1 MSVHQVED
9 KEFWTQDFQR
19 GRTQKEYQERYYE
32 EVLNL
37 VRHYQNYSVPG
48 HLDLIVRYDKMGGY
62 PFSEVRPY
70 VTDILKRVIAD
81 GKGIEVNTSSH
92 RYGLKDTTPSGE
104 ILELYYRLGG
114 RVITLGSDSHK
125 PEHLGS
131 YMGETKELLKTIG
144 FREFCTFE
152 RMEPVF
158 HKL

>member
-1 MSVHQVED
+1 M
-9 KEFWTQDFQR
+9 
-19 GRTQKEYQERYYE
+19 
-32 EVLNL
+32 
-37 VRHYQNYSVPG
+37 PG

-104 ILELYYRLGG
+104 ILELYCRLGG

>member
-1 MSVHQVED
+1 
-9 KEFWTQDFQR
+9 
-19 GRTQKEYQERYYE
+19 
-32 EVLNL
+32 
-37 VRHYQNYSVPG
+37 
-48 HLDLIVRYDKMGGY
+48 MGGY

-104 ILELYYRLGG
+104 ILELYYWLGG